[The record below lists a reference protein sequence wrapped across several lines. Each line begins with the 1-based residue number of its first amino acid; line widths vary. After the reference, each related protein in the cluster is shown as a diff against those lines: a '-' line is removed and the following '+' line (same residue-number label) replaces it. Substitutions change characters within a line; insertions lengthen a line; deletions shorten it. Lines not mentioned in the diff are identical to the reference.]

1 MSGGLSSAAA
11 AARLAEDGP
20 NEPLVHARK
29 GVLRRVLARFVNP
42 LVAILLMA
50 ATAAAFLGDVAN
62 AAIITLVVAL
72 SAVLEAVQTRRSE
85 NAARALQASVAPSAW
100 ALRDGAFARVPR
112 RELVRGDVVRL
123 AAGDMVP
130 ADARLLESK
139 DLHLHEAALTG
150 ESLPVEKSAQA
161 EDPEARAVFMGT
173 SVVSGTARAE
183 IVATGARTRFGALAK
198 ALAARPTTTAFD
210 RGIADFGTF
219 IMRTVVFLVLFVVVA
234 SAARRQPPLESVLF
248 AVALAVG
255 LTPEFLPMITSVTL
269 ARGAVRMARRKVI
282 VKNLAAIQ
290 NLGSIDVLCSD
301 KTGTLTAGTLELER
315 AVDALGV
322 EAERPLE
329 LAAMCSA
336 FETGIENP
344 LDAATLKRLGM
355 APVESGKL
363 ESAREALSGFE
374 KLDEVPFDFERRRMS
389 VLVHRDRG
397 GDAERWLVCKG
408 APDSVLSICTH
419 VERSGAVVAMDREL
433 AARCAETA
441 KELGRRGFRV
451 LSVSW
456 RDCPGSGGFA
466 RDEHDMT
473 LAGFLAFADPPRED
487 AATVLATLAAEGVV
501 VKVLTGDSDAVASHV
516 YERVMGH
523 PPRMLLGI
531 EVERATDAA
540 LDVLVERTDVFARL
554 SPAQKTR
561 VVRVLRGRGHAVGYL
576 GDGINDA
583 PSLRAADVGIS
594 VDGAVDVAKDA
605 ADVILLEHDLR
616 VLMAGVLEG
625 RAAFGNVM
633 KYLLMGTSSAFGN
646 MFSMAGA
653 SAFLPFLPMLPT
665 QILLNNFLYDLAQV
679 TIPTDRVDESFL
691 QKPRRWDIGLVRRFM
706 IYVGPISSLFDFLT
720 FYVMLR
726 VFRASPEL
734 FRTGWFVESL
744 ATQTLVIFVIRT
756 FGSAVRSR
764 PSRALAVTTLSIVA
778 LGVALPVSPLGP
790 ILGFCRLPAS
800 YFGFLAGA
808 VVTYLA
814 LVEVT
819 KRLLFA
825 RALK

>member
-1 MSGGLSSAAA
+1 MTGLSASAA

-20 NEPLVHARK
+20 NEPLVHERQ
-29 GVLRRVLARFVNP
+29 GVLRRVLSRFVNP
-42 LVAILLMA
+42 LVAILLVA
-50 ATAAAFLGDVAN
+50 AAAAAFLGDVMN
-62 AAIITLVVAL
+62 ALIITLVVAL
-72 SAVLEAVQTRRSE
+72 SAVVEGVQTRRSE
-85 NAARALQASVAPSAW
+85 NAALALRARVAPSAC
-100 ALRDGAFARVPR
+100 ALRDGAFVHVPR
-112 RELVRGDVVRL
+112 REIVRGDVVRL

-130 ADARLLESK
+130 ADARLVESK

-161 EDPEARAVFMGT
+161 EDPAARAIFMGT
-173 SVVSGTARAE
+173 SVVSGTAKAE
-183 IVATGARTRFGALAK
+183 VVATGPATRFGALAK

-210 RGIADFGTF
+210 RGIAEFGAF
-219 IMRTVVFLVLFVVVA
+219 IMRTVVFLILFVVVA
-234 SAARRQPPLESVLF
+234 SAARHQPPLESVLF

-301 KTGTLTAGTLELER
+301 KTGTLTLGTLELER
-315 AVDALGV
+315 ALDGLG
-322 EAERPLE
+322 EETTRPLDFAG
-329 LAAMCSA
+329 LCSA
-336 FETGIENP
+336 FETGIDNP
-344 LDAATLKRLGM
+344 LDEATLRRLGM
-355 APVESGKL
+355 KPVESGEL
-363 ESAREALSGFE
+363 TMTWGSTPLHFE

-389 VLVHRDRG
+389 VLVRRHKAEG
-397 GDAERWLVCKG
+397 FERWLVCKG
-408 APDSVLSICTH
+408 GPESVLGACTH
-419 VERSGAVVAMDREL
+419 VERGGVAVALDEEL
-433 AARCAETA
+433 SARCAATA
-441 KELGRRGFRV
+441 RELGRRGFRV
-451 LSVSW
+451 LAVCW
-456 RDCPGSGGFA
+456 RECPDGGGVA
-466 RDEHDMT
+466 GDEHDMT

-487 AATVLATLAAEGVV
+487 AA
-501 VKVLTGDSDAVASHV
+501 
-516 YERVMGH
+516 
-523 PPRMLLGI
+523 
-531 EVERATDAA
+531 
-540 LDVLVERTDVFARL
+540 
-554 SPAQKTR
+554 
-561 VVRVLRGRGHAVGYL
+561 
-576 GDGINDA
+576 
-583 PSLRAADVGIS
+583 
-594 VDGAVDVAKDA
+594 
-605 ADVILLEHDLR
+605 DVILLEHDLR
-616 VLMAGVLEG
+616 VMMAGVIEG

-679 TIPTDRVDESFL
+679 TIPTDKVDESFV

-706 IYVGPISSLFDFLT
+706 IYVGPISSVFDFLT

-756 FGSAVRSR
+756 FGNPLRSR
-764 PSRALAVTTLSIVA
+764 PSRALAITTLVIVA

-790 ILGFCRLPAS
+790 WLGFCHLPAS
-800 YFGFLAGA
+800 YYAFLAAA

-814 LVEVT
+814 LVEIT

-825 RALK
+825 RAVK